1 MENCMLYDAN
11 YDKELE
17 AERIRC
23 KTLCQEYNNL
33 PIQDLDS
40 RRKLIKRIIG
50 RTGKNIHIEPAF
62 WCDYG
67 SRIEVGENFYA
78 NHDLIILDAGKVV
91 FGDNVFI
98 APLFVLLQWGHAIE
112 F

>member
-1 MENCMLYDAN
+1 MIGGKDMTEKEKMENHMLYDAN

-40 RRKLIKRIIG
+40 RRGLLLCKQEKRSLQTKTDDRRKKKSYSGTAPGIRYPI
-50 RTGKNIHIEPAF
+50 
-62 WCDYG
+62 
-67 SRIEVGENFYA
+67 SR
-78 NHDLIILDAGKVV
+78 
-91 FGDNVFI
+91 
-98 APLFVLLQWGHAIE
+98 
-112 F
+112 

>member
-1 MENCMLYDAN
+1 MTEKEKMENCMLYDAN

-23 KTLCQEYNNL
+23 KILCQEYNNL

-62 WCDYG
+62 WCVMVQELKWVKI
-67 SRIEVGENFYA
+67 STQIMA
-78 NHDLIILDAGKVV
+78 
-91 FGDNVFI
+91 
-98 APLFVLLQWGHAIE
+98 
-112 F
+112 

>member
-1 MENCMLYDAN
+1 MIGGKDMTEKEKMENHMLYDAN

-40 RRKLIKRIIG
+40 R
-50 RTGKNIHIEPAF
+50 
-62 WCDYG
+62 
-67 SRIEVGENFYA
+67 
-78 NHDLIILDAGKVV
+78 
-91 FGDNVFI
+91 
-98 APLFVLLQWGHAIE
+98 
-112 F
+112 